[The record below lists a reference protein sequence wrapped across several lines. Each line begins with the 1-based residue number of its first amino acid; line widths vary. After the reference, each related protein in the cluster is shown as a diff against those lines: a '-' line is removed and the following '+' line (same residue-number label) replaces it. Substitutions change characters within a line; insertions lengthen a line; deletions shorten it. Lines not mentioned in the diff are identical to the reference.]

1 MARLQRCNLHER
13 FRRGSGPLFFIF
25 GRGGT
30 VLGFIV
36 YGCLTLSLSVFYIYL
51 PYWNSYW
58 YRACRS
64 RGIVFFGSA
73 CWKLYNITVLEKFM
87 KLNRNVMKR
96 MNVALFRSLLGL
108 ALSLGI
114 VTALEAQSVS
124 TEVQKKAVLL
134 EEYTGV
140 GCGNCPDGAAM
151 AAMIK
156 QAGGDRFYIIS
167 IHEGHY
173 AETEPDYRT
182 EWGAALLEQAG
193 DIGFPQGSLD
203 RVQYEGSTMN
213 ANRGS
218 WTKRAKALMQE
229 EAEVNLHMEASVDAQ
244 SREMNIKVEY
254 CYPETFADEFHLLNI
269 ALLQNHVIG
278 RQNGAG
284 DSYSHEHML
293 RDLITGQWGDTLSA
307 LQPGQVYVK
316 EYTYAVPEKVGE
328 IEVDIRNIE
337 LVAFVTRT
345 TADVLNTTGAKPRI
359 DNLDEPMALSASA
372 VDLGAARYAGKNFP
386 ARIRNL
392 CNDTLKRVEYAAEIN
407 GQVQNG
413 QLDVVIPP
421 YQELMVEFTVDDYEP
436 LASNEV
442 SVTVV
447 SANGE
452 SLSLP
457 ELQYKFTGPMPISS
471 DILYVEWETD
481 DCPDEVAFTVKD
493 RNGRAV
499 YAQGPFE
506 AGSGK
511 QVLKDTVVLES
522 DGIYSLEFSDSWL
535 DGWLEGD
542 KGSFKVKT
550 ADGKLLGQNYS
561 VRGAGETIFVD
572 LVKSTNSE
580 TDRMES
586 ELKILPVEGGLRILN
601 PDLSIIRRVQVFD
614 MRGALLFDKVMDV
627 RDDVFVPFTV
637 KTVQIGVVKVF
648 TDKGIS
654 VTKAMLY

>member
-1 MARLQRCNLHER
+1 
-13 FRRGSGPLFFIF
+13 
-25 GRGGT
+25 
-30 VLGFIV
+30 
-36 YGCLTLSLSVFYIYL
+36 
-51 PYWNSYW
+51 
-58 YRACRS
+58 
-64 RGIVFFGSA
+64 
-73 CWKLYNITVLEKFM
+73 
-87 KLNRNVMKR
+87 

-151 AAMIK
+151 AATIK

-457 ELQYKFTGPMPISS
+457 MLQYKFAGPMPVSS
-471 DILYVEWETD
+471 NVLYVEWETD
-481 DCPDEVAFTVKD
+481 DCPDETAFIVKD
-493 RNGRAV
+493 WNGNIV
-499 YAQGPFE
+499 YAQGPFD

-522 DGIYSLEFSDSWL
+522 DGIYSLEFSDAWL

-542 KGSFKVKT
+542 KGSFKIKA

-561 VRGAGETIFVD
+561 VQGAGATVFID
-572 LVKSTNSE
+572 LTKGAGN
-580 TDRMES
+580 ES
-586 ELKILPVEGGLRILN
+586 RLIGSSLRILSVSDGVRILN
-601 PDLSIIRRVQVFD
+601 PGMETIERVQIFN
-614 MRGALLFDKVMDV
+614 MSGICLYDKAMNQQG
-627 RDDVFVPFTV
+627 DVFVPFAVHSTQV
-637 KTVQIGVVKVF
+637 VIVKV
-648 TDKGIS
+648 TADRRVS
-654 VTKAMLY
+654 VEKLLMR

>member
-1 MARLQRCNLHER
+1 MENCKSFLSKLAFCVA
-13 FRRGSGPLFFIF
+13 FSAS
-25 GRGGT
+25 
-30 VLGFIV
+30 VVSMLG
-36 YGCLTLSLSVFYIYL
+36 
-51 PYWNSYW
+51 
-58 YRACRS
+58 
-64 RGIVFFGSA
+64 
-73 CWKLYNITVLEKFM
+73 
-87 KLNRNVMKR
+87 
-96 MNVALFRSLLGL
+96 
-108 ALSLGI
+108 
-114 VTALEAQSVS
+114 AQSVS
-124 TEVQKKAVLL
+124 TEIQKKAVLL

-151 AAMIK
+151 AATIK

-457 ELQYKFTGPMPISS
+457 MLQYKFAGPMPVSS
-471 DILYVEWETD
+471 NVLYVEWETD
-481 DCPDEVAFTVKD
+481 DCPDETAFIVKD
-493 RNGRAV
+493 WNGNIV
-499 YAQGPFE
+499 YAQGPFD

-522 DGIYSLEFSDSWL
+522 DGIYSLEFSDAWL

-542 KGSFKVKT
+542 KGSFKIKA

-561 VRGAGETIFVD
+561 VQGAGATVFID
-572 LVKSTNSE
+572 LTKGAGN
-580 TDRMES
+580 ES
-586 ELKILPVEGGLRILN
+586 RLIGSSLRILSVSDGVRILN
-601 PDLSIIRRVQVFD
+601 PGMETIERVQIFN
-614 MRGALLFDKVMDV
+614 MSGICLYDKAMNQQG
-627 RDDVFVPFTV
+627 DVFVPFAVHSTQV
-637 KTVQIGVVKVF
+637 VIVKV
-648 TDKGIS
+648 TADRRVS
-654 VTKAMLY
+654 VEKLLMR

>member
-36 YGCLTLSLSVFYIYL
+36 YGCLTLSLSVFYIYV

-151 AAMIK
+151 AATIK

-193 DIGFPQGSLD
+193 NIGFPQGSLD

-413 QLDVVIPP
+413 QLWTIMNPW
-421 YQELMVEFTVDDYEP
+421 LRTKFP
-436 LASNEV
+436 LRWFLPMGKAFRCLSFNT
-442 SVTVV
+442 SLRGLCLYLPIFCMLSGRRTI
-447 SANGE
+447 ARMRL
-452 SLSLP
+452 LSL
-457 ELQYKFTGPMPISS
+457 
-471 DILYVEWETD
+471 
-481 DCPDEVAFTVKD
+481 
-493 RNGRAV
+493 
-499 YAQGPFE
+499 
-506 AGSGK
+506 
-511 QVLKDTVVLES
+511 
-522 DGIYSLEFSDSWL
+522 
-535 DGWLEGD
+535 
-542 KGSFKVKT
+542 
-550 ADGKLLGQNYS
+550 
-561 VRGAGETIFVD
+561 
-572 LVKSTNSE
+572 
-580 TDRMES
+580 
-586 ELKILPVEGGLRILN
+586 
-601 PDLSIIRRVQVFD
+601 
-614 MRGALLFDKVMDV
+614 
-627 RDDVFVPFTV
+627 
-637 KTVQIGVVKVF
+637 
-648 TDKGIS
+648 
-654 VTKAMLY
+654 